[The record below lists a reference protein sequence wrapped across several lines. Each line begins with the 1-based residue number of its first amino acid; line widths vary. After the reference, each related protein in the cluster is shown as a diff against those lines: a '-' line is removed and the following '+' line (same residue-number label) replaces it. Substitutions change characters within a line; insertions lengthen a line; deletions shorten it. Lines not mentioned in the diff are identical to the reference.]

1 MQVSEV
7 DEPKIGVNIKL
18 TRQMDRE
25 LEKEAFRRDVPKS
38 LVVQEA
44 IASYLP
50 VSRKLEKAV

>member
-1 MQVSEV
+1 MATPEQSE
-7 DEPKIGVNIKL
+7 PTFGVQIRL

-38 LVVQEA
+38 QVVQEA

-50 VSRKLEKAV
+50 VSKKLEKAV